1 MEQNP
6 QTNPLAGLPKQKLYS
21 LIVAGVA
28 LLSIFLPWITIK
40 LGILGGNSANGLRG
54 WGVLSLLS
62 VGVVAAACF
71 MGDKTKEF
79 DANTKKIALGGF
91 GGIALGAL
99 LFFIRKSSYGG
110 GMLNDAVGTGFGL
123 WLCLLAGIAGLAWVY
138 GLIKLK

>member
-1 MEQNP
+1 MEQTP

-28 LLSIFLPWITIK
+28 LISIFLPWITIK
-40 LGILGGNSANGLRG
+40 LGMFGNNSVNGLRS
-54 WGVLSLLS
+54 WGILSLLS

-71 MGDKTKEF
+71 MGDKSKEF
-79 DANTKKIALGGF
+79 DSNTKKIALGGF
-91 GGIALGAL
+91 GGIAAGAL

-110 GMLNDAVGTGFGL
+110 VMNDAVGTGFGL

>member
-6 QTNPLAGLPKQKLYS
+6 QTNPLAGLAKQKLYS
-21 LIVAGVA
+21 LIVAGAA
-28 LLSIFLPWITIK
+28 LISTFLPWITFK
-40 LGILGGNSANGLRG
+40 FGGFGGGSVNGLRG
-54 WGVLSLLS
+54 WGILSLLS

-71 MGDKTKEF
+71 MGDKTKDF

-99 LFFIRKSSYGG
+99 LFLIRKGSYGG
-110 GMLNDAVGTGFGL
+110 GVLNDAIGTGFGL